1 MRPLLL
7 ALALMPLVSAHAHD
21 EHQHGSLGKHEHGVA
36 QLNAALDGN
45 TLELELESPAMN
57 LVGFEHAAS
66 SAADK
71 ARVVQVQAQLGKPLE
86 LIALPAAA
94 GCGVSEVELHSPL
107 FGDAPDA
114 DEHDEHEH
122 EHSDIHAHYRLT
134 CSNPGAV
141 TQVDLAPLFKS
152 FPGMHKIQSQVIG
165 PQGQKGG
172 DLSAASSILEF

>member
-1 MRPLLL
+1 
-7 ALALMPLVSAHAHD
+7 
-21 EHQHGSLGKHEHGVA
+21 
-36 QLNAALDGN
+36 
-45 TLELELESPAMN
+45 MN

-71 ARVVQVQAQLGKPLE
+71 ARVEQVRAQLGKPLE

-94 GCGVSEVELHSPL
+94 GCNVSEVELHSPL
-107 FGDAPDA
+107 FGDVPDA
-114 DEHDEHEH
+114 GEHDEH

-134 CSNPGAV
+134 CSNPDAV
-141 TQVDLAPLFKS
+141 TQVDLAPLFES

-172 DLSAASSILEF
+172 DLSAASSLLEF